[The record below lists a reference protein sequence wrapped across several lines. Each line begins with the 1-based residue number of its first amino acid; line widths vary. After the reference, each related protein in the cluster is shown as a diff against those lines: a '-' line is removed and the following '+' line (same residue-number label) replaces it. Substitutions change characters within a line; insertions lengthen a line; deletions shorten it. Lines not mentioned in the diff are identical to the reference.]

1 MYRMHEGV
9 GGCEGPS
16 VIWAADLPIMKLVLC
31 TINIFVF
38 IYFTIKLQC
47 LQAKLIAHPCT
58 KECQEEKI
66 LKSPRNCM
74 LL

>member
-9 GGCEGPS
+9 GGCEGPR